1 MPPTRL
7 LILGAAGRDFHD
19 FNVLY
24 RHAADVEVVGFTATQ
39 IPDIAGRR
47 YPASLAG
54 PRYPDGI
61 PIFEEA
67 ALEQLIAR
75 LDVDDVVFAYSDV
88 GHEHVMHLAARALAA
103 GAGFRLNGPAMMLES
118 SRPVVSITAT
128 RTGTGKSQTSRKVRA
143 LLAAAGKR
151 VAAIRHPM
159 PYGDLEA
166 QRVQRF
172 ASQEDLTAASV
183 TIEER
188 EEYEP
193 YLEQGAVIFA
203 GVDYEEILRAAEAEA
218 DVIVWDGG
226 NNDVPF
232 VRPDIDICVVDPF
245 RAGHELSYWPGEVNL
260 RRAGVVIINKVD
272 TAPRA
277 GIEEVRR
284 NVAAVAPLATV
295 IEAASPPV
303 ADDPSVIEGRRVL
316 VVEDGP
322 TITHGEMPFGAG
334 AVAAEQSGAVE
345 LIDARPF
352 AVGSIARTYE
362 KHTHIG
368 AVLPAMGYSDEQ
380 RADLKATIEG
390 AQAEAI
396 VIGTPIDL
404 ERVIDLGDI
413 PRTRVRYELE
423 EVRGPS
429 LEDVLA
435 PVLRRG

>member
-1 MPPTRL
+1 MAPTRL

-24 RHAADVEVVGFTATQ
+24 RHAPDVEVVGFTATQ

-54 PRYPDGI
+54 PHYPDGI

-67 ALEQLIAR
+67 DLEQLIAR

-88 GHEHVMHLAARALAA
+88 GHEYVMHLAARAVAA
-103 GAGFRLNGPAMMLES
+103 GAGFRLNGPAMMLKS

-143 LLAAAGKR
+143 LLAASGKR
-151 VAAIRHPM
+151 VVAIRHPM

-172 ASQEDLTAASV
+172 ATQEDLAAASV

-232 VRPDIDICVVDPF
+232 VQPDIDICVVDPF
-245 RAGHELSYWPGEVNL
+245 RAGHELGYWPGEVNL

-272 TAPRA
+272 TAPRE

-284 NVAAVAPLATV
+284 NVAAVAPHATV

-303 ADDPSVIEGRRVL
+303 ADDPAVIAGKRVL

-334 AVAAEQSGAVE
+334 AVAAEEGGAVE

-362 KHTHIG
+362 KYTHIG
-368 AVLPAMGYSDEQ
+368 AVLPAMGYSGEQ
-380 RADLKATIEG
+380 RADLQATIE
-390 AQAEAI
+390 AARPEAI

-404 ERVIDLGDI
+404 ERVVDLGDI

-423 EVRGPS
+423 EVRGPR
-429 LEDVLA
+429 LQEVLA
-435 PVLRRG
+435 RL